1 MGEIGQ
7 RRGSAWGGWN
17 GWGRVGAWE
26 RAVQCSA
33 GALAGVFDSEPR
45 VGMELSVVWIWVR
58 RSVRLFRSVVGGRRS
73 VVQTAGR
80 WSVGRWVHRVKLV
93 MERGS
98 REQDGRGPL
107 LVATAQLTAAKAK
120 GSAREQEDQRHY
132 ACAQSGWNSEHQEG
146 KQASGWSLQPG
157 NQESARLAGD
167 DGQSGDDGFRLRPV
181 WGILQLKWPSPGPHR
196 RSRRRKRA

>member
-1 MGEIGQ
+1 MLFGSGAATCGGWRGFDGERLG
-7 RRGSAWGGWN
+7 RGEGRLGEDGTDGVGSGRGS
-17 GWGRVGAWE
+17 E
-26 RAVQCSA
+26 QCNA
-33 GALAGVFDSEPR
+33 GALVGVFDSEPR
-45 VGMELSVVWIWVR
+45 VGMDLSVVWIWVR

-120 GSAREQEDQRHY
+120 RLGQGRKGPTTLRMRPKWMKFRASREKT
-132 ACAQSGWNSEHQEG
+132 G
-146 KQASGWSLQPG
+146 
-157 NQESARLAGD
+157 
-167 DGQSGDDGFRLRPV
+167 
-181 WGILQLKWPSPGPHR
+181 
-196 RSRRRKRA
+196 